1 MDSLPRENT
10 LSRYRVEL
18 PIEDTARYLDGC
30 SASGM
35 YVANYVTTTNAYSGP
50 VPSRDADVA
59 PVCFDEAIRHTEH
72 QFVGS
77 SSIMSRMSDTFALA
91 RQIEESAAP

>member
-1 MDSLPRENT
+1 
-10 LSRYRVEL
+10 
-18 PIEDTARYLDGC
+18 
-30 SASGM
+30 
-35 YVANYVTTTNAYSGP
+35 
-50 VPSRDADVA
+50 
-59 PVCFDEAIRHTEH
+59 VCFDEAIRHTEH